1 MREDMFKV
9 IVERPRG
16 GAGRAVSSRKRLN
29 RDGDLPTKIG
39 VSRHMELTH
48 AKSKWLSENLA
59 PLKRFIG
66 KQVGRRWND
75 VYGEIVG
82 TLTSR
87 DPVQQ
92 HVLQHV
98 DGYVARRVMIDQSG
112 SLIDPGSGRRRRRPL
127 LWHQPYYVD
136 PRDGQLKESAKLWKK
151 LGTDPKPWKRR
162 EKTDPTIRVLDKNR
176 ELRCIEGI
184 WYELVFIHEKLRAY
198 NEWEFD
204 LLTHTKVRANTRR
217 AIAKRQLSHDE
228 LLAHGIANQHN

>member
-39 VSRHMELTH
+39 VSRHMWLTH

-66 KQVGRRWND
+66 KQVGRPWSD
-75 VYGEIVG
+75 VYGEIVS
-82 TLTSR
+82 TLKSR

-98 DGYVARRVMIDQSG
+98 DGYVARRVMIDQYG
-112 SLIDPGSGRRRRRPL
+112 SLIDPESGRRRCRTLP
-127 LWHQPYYVD
+127 WYQPYYVD
-136 PRDGQLKESAKLWKK
+136 PRDGLLRESAKLWKK
-151 LGTDPKPWKRR
+151 LGIDPKPWKRR
-162 EKTDPTIRVLDKNR
+162 DNADPNIRVLEKNR
-176 ELRCIEGI
+176 ELRCVEGI
-184 WYELVFIHEKLRAY
+184 WYEFELIHERARPKD
-198 NEWEFD
+198 EWEFD
-204 LLTHTKVRANTRR
+204 LLTRSKVHANARR
-217 AIAKRQLSHDE
+217 AIAKRQLSRDE
-228 LLAHGIANQHN
+228 LLAHGIATQHN

>member
-39 VSRHMELTH
+39 VSRHMGLTH

-66 KQVGRRWND
+66 KQVGRPWNE
-75 VYGEIVG
+75 VYGEIVS
-82 TLTSR
+82 TLKSR

-92 HVLQHV
+92 HVLQHL
-98 DGYVARRVMIDQSG
+98 DGYVARRVIIDPHG
-112 SLIDPGSGRRRRRPL
+112 SLIDPERGRRGWRGLPWR
-127 LWHQPYYVD
+127 QPYYVD
-136 PRDGQLKESAKLWKK
+136 PRDGVLKESATRWKM
-151 LGTDPKPWKRR
+151 LGIDPKPWKWR
-162 EKTDPTIRVLDKNR
+162 EKTDPNSRVLEKNR

-184 WYELVFIHEKLRAY
+184 WYELVYVHEKFRPHK
-198 NEWEFD
+198 EWEFD

-217 AIAKRQLSHDE
+217 AVAKRQLSHDE
-228 LLAHGIANQHN
+228 LLAHGVANQHN